1 MNRIYHTLTIK
12 AVDSETDIWLADE
25 DGNLVQKEDGEM
37 QTNILPGI
45 YFVHFGL
52 KSEGIK
58 IDLQKDE
65 EIIQGR
71 GT

>member
-1 MNRIYHTLTIK
+1 MVYHNLTIK
-12 AVDSETDIWLADE
+12 AVDAATDIWLADDE
-25 DGNLVQKEDGEM
+25 GNLVQKEIGEM
-37 QTNILPGI
+37 KTRILPGT

-52 KSEGIK
+52 KSKGIK

-65 EIIQGR
+65 EINQGR